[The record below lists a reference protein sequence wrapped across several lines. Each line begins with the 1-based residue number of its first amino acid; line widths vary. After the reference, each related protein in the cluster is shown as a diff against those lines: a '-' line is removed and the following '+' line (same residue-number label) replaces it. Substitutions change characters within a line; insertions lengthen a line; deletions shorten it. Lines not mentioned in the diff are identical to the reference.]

1 MPLVHERKMTPHACV
16 PLTVVQEEVLM
27 AGRRRERRA
36 PPVFPRTAR
45 VNEVLREVIA
55 DEIERMADGDER
67 LRMVTVTAVEVTPD
81 LSHATVYL
89 SSLSE
94 SAAEALAA
102 QRVQLQAS
110 IGRQIRMKR
119 TPHLEFAPDP
129 AVAHGRRV
137 EEILR
142 QLRARQGRSQSD
154 HAGDRDEQP
163 SDR

>member
-1 MPLVHERKMTPHACV
+1 
-16 PLTVVQEEVLM
+16 
-27 AGRRRERRA
+27 
-36 PPVFPRTAR
+36 
-45 VNEVLREVIA
+45 LREVVA
-55 DEIERMADGDER
+55 DGIERMADGDER
-67 LRMVTVTAVEVTPD
+67 LRLVTVTAVEVTPD

-94 SAAEALAA
+94 PAAEALAA

-110 IGRQIRMKR
+110 IGRQVRMKR

-142 QLRARQGRSQSD
+142 QLRARRAPSEVD
-154 HAGDRDEQP
+154 HADDPAERS